1 MSEGKVN
8 MALRLLAE
16 DSKGGVLLLD
26 SSIPCGTDSSGN
38 PAFCP
43 VRDILFEKCPRGRDP
58 PHHVLL
64 DCTTEKPCHDPVIFQ
79 CLTGD
84 VIRRAAIQ
92 THGAAGP
99 SGLMLMCG
107 AECVLF
113 LVMLLLV
120 CVTHCLLLLAVCLLL
135 QLTLPY

>member
-8 MALRLLAE
+8 MALRLLTE

-26 SSIPCGTDSSGN
+26 SSIPSGTDSSGN
-38 PAFCP
+38 LAFCP
-43 VRDILFEKCPRGRDP
+43 VRDILFEKHPHGRDP

-84 VIRRAAIQ
+84 VIKRAAIW
-92 THGAAGP
+92 THGPTGVD
-99 SGLMLMCG
+99 G
-107 AECVLF
+107 AECVLL